1 MPSQKKKRFV
11 LVFLLDGC
19 GTGWLRGFHQNI
31 QTIQMF
37 YWALWMSRIRMRTHW
52 IPETSSDTPCSAFQW
67 RLGIRELSFSLSYLL
82 SAFLSLLFFL
92 CPLCAI
98 SDDWKHASNRDDVTC
113 NYLLVIIF
121 FYHYYHFFF
130 IFFFFIFCV
139 CVFRFLSWSTAL
151 ELLWYLLFELCCCK
165 SIRGNHHITVI
176 QLRTPIHVFMLE
188 LHELLLRVI
197 AYRTIPWITPELEY
211 SLL

>member
-67 RLGIRELSFSLSYLL
+67 RLWIRELSFSLSYLL

-130 IFFFFIFCV
+130 YFFFFLFFV
-139 CVFRFLSWSTAL
+139 CAFFGFFPDPQPWN
-151 ELLWYLLFELCCCK
+151 CCDICCL
-165 SIRGNHHITVI
+165 NCAAAN
-176 QLRTPIHVFMLE
+176 L
-188 LHELLLRVI
+188 
-197 AYRTIPWITPELEY
+197 
-211 SLL
+211 